1 MNYVLNPL
9 FNHFLTGTNQCDP
22 LPDMIEARSS
32 FSAVTYGSSV
42 FAIGGHN
49 GADRW
54 LGEVEQYNF
63 EEQVWRPYTTL
74 VTPRSGSRCVQ
85 TLVTTII
92 TCGMVQV
99 YRVRGQGVRPGR
111 LRRHLQTA
119 LSGVLHPRTSW
130 QQTCVASGEASDCG
144 PAISKE
150 AQVADMLEPRSNFS
164 VAVIDNRLMVMGGYR

>member
-9 FNHFLTGTNQCDP
+9 FNHFLTGTNQWDP
-22 LPDMIEARSS
+22 LPDMIEARSD

-63 EEQVWRPYTTL
+63 EEQVWTPYTTL

-85 TLVTTII
+85 TLVTTIT

-99 YRVRGQGVRPGR
+99 HRVRGQGVRPGW
-111 LRRHLQTA
+111 LQRHL
-119 LSGVLHPRTSW
+119 H
-130 QQTCVASGEASDCG
+130 
-144 PAISKE
+144 
-150 AQVADMLEPRSNFS
+150 DMLEPRHDFS
-164 VAVIDNRLMVMGGYR
+164 VAVIDNRLMVMGGVR